1 MGSVTLWM
9 RRLREGDQDA
19 AARLWDRYFRRLAA
33 IARTRLD
40 NAPLGA
46 GDQDDVALSAFHS
59 FCCQVEQGRLPN
71 LQSREDLWKVLVI
84 IAKRKA
90 IDWMRHEKAAKR
102 GGAQT
107 RTASLLDELVAQDP
121 SPEFAAQLVDELRYL
136 LDRLRRE
143 DGTLCLIAVRRLEG
157 HTNAEIAAE
166 LSLSPRTIE
175 RKLQRIAVHWS
186 ADAEQRD
193 AEDA

>member
-1 MGSVTLWM
+1 M